1 MAAYNSEEARMA
13 DASSAAEGRPA
24 RRPLRISDALAAWGT
39 GLLVVGCV
47 AFLLAVGALALMAR
61 TFTAGGLV
69 IITMIALSGIP
80 VFIAVLLIVGRA
92 LVVSTAQF
100 VTSVVSTPLVALDP
114 PPRPDALASPLAMLR
129 FLRLIPALVAALMF
143 VLIATGIDVAFLVRG
158 NQSVR
163 IGAYAATLGG
173 LAALIAVLLALG
185 WGIFRLGGAL
195 TRRERELGARFF
207 VLRPEQEAAG
217 GATAEVAVCAVPGEA

>member
-1 MAAYNSEEARMA
+1 VTDVSNTVA
-13 DASSAAEGRPA
+13 DPPA
-24 RRPLRISDALAAWGT
+24 RKPLRISDTLAAWGG
-39 GLLVVGCV
+39 GLLLAGCA

-69 IITMIALSGIP
+69 IVTMITLTGIP

-92 LVVSTAQF
+92 LVASTAQF
-100 VTSVVSTPLVALDP
+100 VASVVSTPLVALDP

-129 FLRLIPALVAALMF
+129 FLRLMPALFVALLF
-143 VLIATGIDVAFLVRG
+143 VLISAGVDVAFLVRG

-173 LAALIAVLLALG
+173 LAALIAVVLALG

-195 TRRERELGARFF
+195 ARRERELGARYFA
-207 VLRPEQEAAG
+207 LRPEQGAMG
-217 GATAEVAVCAVPGEA
+217 GAAAEVAVCAVPGEA